1 MTNNEKMIELF
12 GVAKDGEYCVSCAHL
27 ISGSK
32 CDIAKATVNRHMP
45 ACGKFEEE
53 KENER

>member
-12 GVAKDGEYCVSCAHL
+12 GQTDGICGDCQNLNKGLCSIGRV
-27 ISGSK
+27 K
-32 CDIAKATVNRHMP
+32 VNKHMP

-53 KENER
+53 NADER

>member
-12 GVAKDGEYCVSCAHL
+12 GTGKDGEYCVSCAHL

-32 CDIAKATVNRHMP
+32 CDIANATVNRHWG
-45 ACGKFEEE
+45 ACGKFEEVD
-53 KENER
+53 ND